1 MDNFL
6 SYRALALLTIAVAL
20 AGCTSGPFKDL
31 VPKQYPGASYLEEG
45 VRNYEEGNYKT
56 AARRLQYGLEEGLS
70 RPDRVKA
77 HKYLAFIACV
87 SGQPLTC
94 REEFSIALDLDPKF
108 TLEPAEAGHPI
119 WGPVFRN
126 VKAKQETT
134 ARPR

>member
-1 MDNFL
+1 MPVNLKFRVL
-6 SYRALALLTIAVAL
+6 VLVALTAAVAGC
-20 AGCTSGPFKDL
+20 AGGPFKNFF
-31 VPKQYPGASYLEEG
+31 PARNAGTSYLEEG

-56 AARRLQYGLEEGLS
+56 AARRLQYGLEEGLV

-94 REEFSIALDLDPKF
+94 REEFSIALDLDPNF
-108 TLEPAEAGHPI
+108 TLDAAEIGHPI

-126 VKAKQETT
+126 LKGKQK
-134 ARPR
+134 